1 MKWRQRKY
9 ICAFL
14 AVSLAIFLSCPAWA
28 VEEVDQPIIK
38 QVSLGAAV
46 NASSTL

>member
-1 MKWRQRKY
+1 METKKVHL
-9 ICAFL
+9 CL